1 MEFNSEETKK
11 YTEYM
16 RKINEY
22 WQDQVDAGSWGR
34 ANLSEV
40 LAAFGSLLKKISED
54 PVLSQKYKEELSEII
69 EEKKKI
75 AVPREAEIL
84 KAEKI
89 FSDEQYYAYEKAVE
103 AYKKANPWGGN
114 RAQVRLREMV
124 EKKGY
129 KIFFSPDELRA
140 LFTGEGNFERLNQ
153 EYPIIAQDLNELVTA
168 VIQEKK
174 GKDEK

>member
-34 ANLSEV
+34 ADLSEV
-40 LAAFGSLLKKISED
+40 LSAFESLLKKISED
-54 PVLSQKYKEELSEII
+54 SVLSQKYKEELSSII
-69 EEKKKI
+69 ETKKKRAADREKEI
-75 AVPREAEIL
+75 LEAE
-84 KAEKI
+84 KNFSEKQH
-89 FSDEQYYAYEKAVE
+89 DAYEKAVE
-103 AYKKANPWGGN
+103 EYKKTNPLGGN

-129 KIFFSPDELRA
+129 KIFFSPDELRN
-140 LFTGEGNFERLNQ
+140 LFTGEGKFDELNQ
-153 EYPIIAQDLNELVTA
+153 KYPIIAQDLKGLISEV
-168 VIQEKK
+168 VK
-174 GKDEK
+174 GKEEK